1 MIVARL
7 SPIPISFCSTLFYKI
22 GVTWVTAGCDITKRH
37 LRLWKVT
44 GYRWHIYL
52 RWQTLQQHCTQQRT
66 SSWFFKTTHCLSF
79 MQFERIQVFL
89 GLHIDMYMPFKMQY
103 CSTCCMREK
112 HYCAF
117 SANHLLSVS
126 PAVRLKIVVTDL
138 WVPTETPVF
147 LQGFVDK
154 MQSTEPLIQEVL
166 WGDVIAQRDCW
177 LAER

>member
-1 MIVARL
+1 
-7 SPIPISFCSTLFYKI
+7 
-22 GVTWVTAGCDITKRH
+22 
-37 LRLWKVT
+37 
-44 GYRWHIYL
+44 
-52 RWQTLQQHCTQQRT
+52 
-66 SSWFFKTTHCLSF
+66 

-138 WVPTETPVF
+138 WVF

-154 MQSTEPLIQEVL
+154 MQSTVPLIQKVL
-166 WGDVIAQRDCW
+166 
-177 LAER
+177 

>member
-1 MIVARL
+1 MF
-7 SPIPISFCSTLFYKI
+7 SFQLQDTRGTDQNI
-22 GVTWVTAGCDITKRH
+22 ITE
-37 LRLWKVT
+37 VT

-103 CSTCCMREK
+103 CSTRCMREN

-154 MQSTEPLIQEVL
+154 MQSTVPLIQEVL
-166 WGDVIAQRDCW
+166 WGDVIAQMDCW